1 MAEGFG
7 VAAWLNGSRYGGEG
21 LGVEMGGGEGRVE
34 VGRVAQM
41 KSGHEIWAV
50 FSYFEAEKKCFVRV
64 ELVLPQ
70 GARFEGAEET
80 EAVLSVP
87 NFSAVEVETD
97 GEAGDGVMRFG
108 RKVEQA
114 EPEFFRAF

>member
-1 MAEGFG
+1 M
-7 VAAWLNGSRYGGEG
+7 LCYS
-21 LGVEMGGGEGRVE
+21 
-34 VGRVAQM
+34 
-41 KSGHEIWAV
+41 
-50 FSYFEAEKKCFVRV
+50 EAEKECFVRG
-64 ELVLPQ
+64 ELILP
-70 GARFEGAEET
+70 EGASFESAEEA

>member
-1 MAEGFG
+1 MAEWFG
-7 VAAWLNGSRYGGEG
+7 VSAWLNGSRYGGEG
-21 LGVEMGGGEGRVE
+21 VGVEVGGGEGGVE

-41 KSGHEIWAV
+41 KCGHEIWAV
-50 FSYFEAEKKCFVRV
+50 SSYFEAEKKCFVRV

-87 NFSAVEVETD
+87 NFSAGEVETD